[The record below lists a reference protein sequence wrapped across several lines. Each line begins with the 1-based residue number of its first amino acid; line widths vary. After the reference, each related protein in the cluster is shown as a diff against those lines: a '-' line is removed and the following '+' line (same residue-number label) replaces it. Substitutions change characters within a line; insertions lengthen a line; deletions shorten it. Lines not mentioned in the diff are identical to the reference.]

1 MHLGL
6 EYVDVSGGND
16 SVKEWM
22 KGKNK
27 RICGRDLVTDDTCVA
42 GYEADFVIY
51 LGPKSEVT
59 AYISR
64 CRGQFVH
71 IE

>member
-6 EYVDVSGGND
+6 EYVNVSGGNN

-42 GYEADFVIY
+42 GYEADFVIL
-51 LGPKSEVT
+51 LGTGDLS
-59 AYISR
+59 AYMSR